1 MKKHLLMIIMTIII
15 ILVAV
20 LTYNLFPKEEPTV
33 EKKVKAEEKVDNY
46 DTVFTKFI
54 EENQIRRLLA
64 IKEYP
69 TNLTFSNA
77 MFDDD
82 MILWALDK
90 SCLALSECSIIS
102 SDSLSAEFKNIFN
115 LTNFSYSDYT
125 CKEDNEILY
134 KYNSE
139 NKTYQLPEGENIH
152 NHDKTYNY
160 NEPIYIKIDSVKKV
174 GKDYIL
180 SLYELYY
187 DLKENKYISA
197 DPYGE
202 VKVFEPADYL
212 NEKGEIDSK
221 KVILAYENG
230 FKDNKKDYPIYKYTF
245 RKNDE
250 NFYIY
255 KFEH

>member
-1 MKKHLLMIIMTIII
+1 MKKHILMLVMTILI

-33 EKKVKAEEKVDNY
+33 EKKVKVEENVDDY

-90 SCLALSECSIIS
+90 SCLALLECTSVG
-102 SDSLSAEFKNIFN
+102 SDTLDLEFKTDFN
-115 LTNFSYSDYT
+115 LTNFSYTDYVCT
-125 CKEDNEILY
+125 EDNEVLY
-134 KYNSE
+134 KYDSE
-139 NKTYQLPEGENIH
+139 NKAYVLPEGENMH
-152 NHDKTYNY
+152 SHDKTYNY
-160 NEPIYIKIDSVKKV
+160 IEPIYIKIDSVKKV

-187 DLKENKYISA
+187 DLKDKKYISA

-202 VKVFEPADYL
+202 VKIFEPTDYL
-212 NEKGEIDSK
+212 NEKGEIDSE
-221 KVILAYENG
+221 KVILDYENG
-230 FKDNKKDYPIYKYTF
+230 FKENKKDYPIYKYTF
-245 RKNDE
+245 RKNGD
-250 NFYIY
+250 NFYLY